1 MTDPDGYDP
10 YSFEVRA
17 DPYPHYEELRKKCPV
32 HHHVLDSVD
41 VDRINTNP
49 LVARPTT
56 EIWSVTRYQD
66 CVEIL
71 QNAALF
77 ASGQGPGPERLV
89 ALVGIGMLI
98 SANTPNLSVLGRIGG
113 EGTRPRIERPIGL

>member
-41 VDRINTNP
+41 VDRRRCGGI
-49 LVARPTT
+49 LALHRPHPQRLDPTAG
-56 EIWSVTRYQD
+56 ELA
-66 CVEIL
+66 VEL
-71 QNAALF
+71 AE
-77 ASGQGPGPERLV
+77 QGPAARDGEVEPGEAHDQVDAAVPGQRRPAGDHQPLLHGAEEADLLV
-89 ALVGIGMLI
+89 VR
-98 SANTPNLSVLGRIGG
+98 VR
-113 EGTRPRIERPIGL
+113 